1 MSDTVALLKDRK
13 HAPAQLG
20 HVLVLGLGKS
30 GRATADY
37 CLGLAGSRVDS
48 VTIAAGIDNEG
59 NRRQGAE
66 YEAQG
71 AHVFY
76 GEDVP
81 ASALPASG
89 AFDLCVASPG
99 ISEFSPFYLAARA
112 ACAEV
117 ISEVEFAWRE
127 SAVDAR
133 WIAITGTNG
142 KTTTTALTAH
152 VLQACGLHAAAV
164 GNIGDTCI
172 EAVRQGD
179 IQAYVAEVSS
189 YQLASIRYF
198 APDVAVLLNI
208 TPDHLKWHK
217 GMDNYIAAKARVY
230 ENLAASGGTAVMDA
244 TNDIVRAQ
252 VRAMKAVPDAERGY
266 AYIPMGAAAG
276 ITADMHEV
284 CGSTNAAFQDADGML
299 CVRGESGIVRLVRAD
314 ELQIPGEH
322 NVGNALAASAAALAL
337 GAPADGV
344 RAGLRSFA
352 PLAHRI
358 EPVGSVQGAACY
370 NDSKATNVDATLKAL
385 AAFGQKRPI
394 VLLGGDDKGTDL
406 SPLVEQAQAHCKA
419 AVCYGASRERFLA
432 AFQGATIPVLSAD
445 HMEDALDV
453 ALSKAGPGDIILLS
467 PACASFDE
475 FANFEQRGDIF
486 RQLVAQRKAAAGD

>member
-1 MSDTVALLKDRK
+1 MPETATFMQDRK

-30 GRATADY
+30 GRAAADY
-37 CLGLAGSRVDS
+37 CLGLMGTRVAS
-48 VTIAAGIDNEG
+48 LTIAAGTDNEG
-59 NRRQGAE
+59 NRTQGAG

-81 ASALPASG
+81 ASALPDTG
-89 AFDLCVASPG
+89 RFDVCIASPG
-99 ISEFSPFYLAARA
+99 ISEFGAFYGAARA
-112 ACAEV
+112 ASAEV

-127 SAVDAR
+127 SAADSR
-133 WIAITGTNG
+133 WVAITGTNG
-142 KTTTTALTAH
+142 KTTTTALAAH
-152 VLQACGLHAAAV
+152 LLQACGWQAAAV

-172 EAVRQGD
+172 DAVRAGNTQV
-179 IQAYVAEVSS
+179 YVAEVSS
-189 YQLASIRYF
+189 YQLASIRFF

-208 TPDHLKWHK
+208 TPDHLKWHQ

-230 ENLAASGGTAVMDA
+230 ENLAATGGTVVMDA

-252 VRAMKAVPDAERGY
+252 VRALKAVPDAERGY
-266 AYIPMGAAAG
+266 AYIPLGAAAG

-284 CGSTNAAFQDADGML
+284 CGAANAAFLGADGML
-299 CVRGESGIVRLVRAD
+299 CVRLGDQVVRLVKAD

-322 NVGNALAASAAALAL
+322 NVGNALAAAAAALAL
-337 GAPADGV
+337 GAPAEDV
-344 RAGLRSFA
+344 RAGLRTFA

-358 EPVGSVQGAACY
+358 EPVGTVAGVACY

-406 SPLVEQAQAHCKA
+406 SELVAQTVAHCKVA
-419 AVCYGASRERFLA
+419 ICYGASRTRFLEAFREA
-432 AFQGATIPVLSAD
+432 AIPVLSAD
-445 HMEDALDV
+445 HMADALDV
-453 ALSKAGPGDIILLS
+453 ALSEAGPGDIILLS

-475 FANFEQRGDIF
+475 FANFEQRGDVF
-486 RQLVAQRKAAAGD
+486 RELVAQHRLRAGA